1 MFSVSQNS
9 TVDRGLPVI
18 LQYIF
23 LSDFN
28 PISCLVSGVWEDS
41 PCAVPSLAKV
51 SLQFFFLYI
60 VCCQQHARNFYL
72 LFPFGDEA
80 EK

>member
-28 PISCLVSGVWEDS
+28 SISCLVSGVWEDS
-41 PCAVPSLAKV
+41 PCAVPSLGKV
-51 SLQFFFLYI
+51 RLQIFVYILYAVSNMQETFTYCFL
-60 VCCQQHARNFYL
+60 
-72 LFPFGDEA
+72 EA